1 MTDPTIEDLKA
12 HIADLTHAL
21 GLPADMTAQSRLH
34 YVKKWRDDLGQ
45 LRLKIAWRDDALKS
59 GDADF
64 LAKQLSE
71 IAEVL
76 GATTSSPADLPLY
89 VRRIVGEHATLSGW
103 QERLLSEN
111 ATLHKAH
118 AHNAIDRLLSALKA
132 PLRYDGGEPLTR
144 EERIEWAIRRAPK
157 T

>member
-1 MTDPTIEDLKA
+1 MNTPTLDHATQISA
-12 HIADLTHAL
+12 IADAL
-21 GLPADMTAQSRLH
+21 GLP
-34 YVKKWRDDLGQ
+34 RD
-45 LRLKIAWRDDALKS
+45 AS
-59 GDADF
+59 
-64 LAKQLSE
+64 
-71 IAEVL
+71 AE
-76 GATTSSPADLPLY
+76 S
-89 VRRIVGEHATLSGW
+89 IIHHATQWRAKAAEEARIKRCQEDAIKTGSAEYLARHFALAVEALGEPSLTPAGLPAYLRTLVSNLKGLSDW
-103 QERLLSEN
+103 QNRLLSEN